1 MKTFNQ
7 FCTEAYQLDENILTN
22 NALTRGL
29 VNNPVTSAVDKFAK
43 KYQPLKNITRF
54 MGAQD
59 ALNKNLPTTDRV
71 FGALSTVAPYSAG
84 VMQTV
89 FNQGKPDSVTSK
101 VSKMGPETI
110 KVPGT
115 SFGVG
120 TKPSTDLGKRSG
132 DALVNTAVK
141 AVNTRNRYL
150 SQMKPTSSLMGGT
163 GLRF

>member
-7 FCTEAYQLDENILTN
+7 FCTEAYQLDENIL
-22 NALTRGL
+22 
-29 VNNPVTSAVDKFAK
+29 VNNPVTNAIDKFGK
-43 KYQPLKNITRF
+43 KFKPLQKYYRIS
-54 MGAQD
+54 GAMT
-59 ALNKNLPTTDRV
+59 ALDKKAPTSDRV
-71 FGALSTVAPYSAG
+71 FGAAQAINPATWW
-84 VMQTV
+84 MQTA
-89 FNQGKPDSVTSK
+89 FDQGKPDSIATTLSK
-101 VSKMGPETI
+101 VGPETI

-120 TKPSTDLGKRSG
+120 TKPSTDLGKRAG

>member
-54 MGAQD
+54 MGAQN

>member
-1 MKTFNQ
+1 MKTFNE

-22 NALTRGL
+22 NPLTRGI

-43 KYQPLKNITRF
+43 KYQPLKQITRF

-59 ALNKNLPTTDRV
+59 ALNPKLPATDRA
-71 FGALSTVAPYSAG
+71 FGALSTVAPYAGSAMG
-84 VMQTV
+84 MV
-89 FNQGKPDSVTSK
+89 FNQGKPDSPTTWLSK
-101 VSKMGPETI
+101 VGPETI

-115 SFGVG
+115 GFGVG

-132 DALVNTAVK
+132 DALANLAKKAVK
-141 AVNTRNRYL
+141 TRNQYL
-150 SQMKPTSSLMGGT
+150 SQMKPTSSLMGGS

>member
-59 ALNKNLPTTDRV
+59 ALNKNLPATDRV

>member
-22 NALTRGL
+22 N
-29 VNNPVTSAVDKFAK
+29 PVTSAVDNFAK
-43 KYQPLKNITRF
+43 KYKPIRQITRF

-59 ALNKNLPTTDRV
+59 ALNPKLPATDRV
-71 FGALSTVAPYSAG
+71 LGALTTIAPISGASMG
-84 VMQTV
+84 MI
-89 FNQGKPDSVTSK
+89 FNQGKPDSPTTWLSK
-101 VSKMGPETI
+101 VGPETI

-115 SFGVG
+115 GFGVG

-132 DALVNTAVK
+132 DALANLTKQAVK
-141 AVNTRNRYL
+141 KAVKTRNQYL
-150 SQMKPTSSLMGGT
+150 SQMKPTSSLMGGS